1 MTLEQQ
7 IAALRIEPNL
17 PGAQDIEAMANRVKR
32 LDLLYEA
39 TRRDQKENSRHGVYT
54 GLHQA
59 MTPPPAAA

>member
-17 PGAQDIEAMANRVKR
+17 PGAQDVEAMANRVNR

-39 TRRDQKENSRHGVYT
+39 TRRDQKESTRHGLYT
-54 GLHQA
+54 GLHQS